1 MKKAL
6 PYIAG
11 LILLFLL
18 GALIWGGKKDQF
30 DHRVT
35 LNRKDKIPYGTYVA
49 YNNLGYIFP
58 QASLK
63 INKKE
68 PGFWED
74 DVVKYDS
81 SSRQAMFIITKEF
94 NATNQELTELFHFVN
109 KGNDV
114 LISAYDFSL
123 DARHF
128 FHMSLS
134 YADAGYQLFES
145 VPALDTLR
153 LSLPSAPY
161 SAGPNNFTYPGRKF
175 YSYFDGFDTSMSY
188 VMSRSADS
196 AIVCLRLRAGG
207 GSFFIHTAPLAFS
220 NYFLLHKQNIG
231 YYNQFLSAMNR
242 EATNVIWD
250 EYFAHKPA
258 YDQSKDSSP
267 LRVLLAQK
275 SFKAALWAAL
285 AGILLFMLLGL
296 KRRQRM
302 IPVVKP
308 PANDSLDFV
317 KTIGRLY
324 FQKKDNRNLAQKMGA
339 YFTEYVYSHYHMT
352 TGEMDNDFVV
362 RLSQKSGCDERT
374 LQTIA
379 DYIRFVQQNT
389 ALHDQQLA
397 EFYTALNKFYKTS

>member
-11 LILLFLL
+11 LVLLLL
-18 GALIWGGKKDQF
+18 LLALVLGGKKDQF

-49 YNNLGYIFP
+49 YNNLKYVFP
-58 QASLK
+58 GAALK

-74 DVVKYDS
+74 DVVQYDTAN
-81 SSRQAMFIITKEF
+81 QAMLIIAKEF
-94 NATNQELTELFHFVN
+94 NANNQELSELFHFVS

-114 LISAYDFSL
+114 LISAYDFSV
-123 DARHF
+123 DARLF

-134 YADAGYQLFES
+134 YADAGYQVSDFIPS
-145 VPALDTLR
+145 LDTLE
-153 LSLPSAPY
+153 LSLPSSP
-161 SAGPNNFTYPGRKF
+161 FTREPVQFKYPGRKF
-175 YSYFDGFDTSMSY
+175 YSFFDDFDTSMSY
-188 VMSRSADS
+188 VMSRTADS
-196 AIVCLRLRAGG
+196 AVVCLKMRAGS

-231 YYNQFLSAMNR
+231 YYNNFLSALSPG
-242 EATNVIWD
+242 ATSVIWD
-250 EYFAHKPA
+250 EYFVHKPA
-258 YDQSKDSSP
+258 YDRPKDPSP
-267 LRVLLAQK
+267 LRVLLEQP
-275 SFKAALWAAL
+275 SFRAALLTAL
-285 AGILLFMLLGL
+285 AGLILLMLLGL

-324 FQKKDNRNLAQKMGA
+324 FQKKDNRNLALKMAA
-339 YFTEYVYSHYHMT
+339 YFTEHVHSHYHLAT
-352 TGEMDNDFVV
+352 DNMSSDFVT
-362 RLSQKSGCDERT
+362 RLSQKSGCNEK
-374 LQTIA
+374 TIQLII
-379 DYIRFVQQNT
+379 DYIKFAQENT
-389 ALHDQQLA
+389 ALHDQQLS
-397 EFYTALNKFYKTS
+397 EFYTSLNKFYKTS

>member
-1 MKKAL
+1 M
-6 PYIAG
+6 
-11 LILLFLL
+11 LFLL
-18 GALIWGGKKDQF
+18 AALMLGGKKDQF

-49 YNNLGYIFP
+49 YNNLNYIFP

-68 PGFWED
+68 PGFWDD

-81 SSRQAMFIITKEF
+81 STRQAMFIIAKEF

-128 FHMSLS
+128 FHIDLS
-134 YADAGYQLFES
+134 YADAGYQVFDF
-145 VPALDTLR
+145 VPGLDTLE
-153 LSLPSAPY
+153 LSLSPAPY
-161 SAGPNNFTYPGRKF
+161 SAWPNSFTYPGRKF
-175 YSYFDGFDTSMSY
+175 YSFFDSFDTSMSY

-196 AIVCLRLRAGG
+196 AIVCLQMRAGAG
-207 GSFFIHTAPLAFS
+207 RFYIHTAPLAFS
-220 NYFLLHKQNIG
+220 NYFLLHKQNIN
-231 YYNQFLSAMNR
+231 YYNQFLSAMNP

-275 SFKAALWAAL
+275 SFAAGLWTAL

-302 IPVVKP
+302 IPVVP
-308 PANDSLDFV
+308 PPTNDSLDFV

-339 YFTEYVYSHYHMT
+339 HFTEYVYSHYHMAT
-352 TGEMDNDFVV
+352 DTMDSDFVM

-374 LQTIA
+374 IHTIA
-379 DYIRFVQQNT
+379 DYIQFVQQNT
-389 ALHDQQLA
+389 ALHDQQLT
-397 EFYTALNKFYKTS
+397 EFYAALNQFYKTS

>member
-1 MKKAL
+1 MKKAI
-6 PYIAG
+6 PYIVIG
-11 LILLFLL
+11 VLLLLFI
-18 GALIWGGKKDQF
+18 ALIWGGKKDQF

-58 QASLK
+58 GASLNV
-63 INKKE
+63 NKKE
-68 PGFWED
+68 PGYWED
-74 DVVKYDS
+74 NIVKYDTGN
-81 SSRQAMFIITKEF
+81 QAMLIVTKEF
-94 NATNQELTELFHFVN
+94 NANNQELTELFHFVN

-128 FHMSLS
+128 FHMNLG
-134 YADAGYQLFES
+134 YADAGYPVDEFS
-145 VPALDTLR
+145 SGLDTLE
-153 LSLPSAPY
+153 LWLPSSPY
-161 SAGPNNFTYPGRKF
+161 TKEPSHFKYPGRKF
-175 YSYFDGFDTSMSY
+175 YSFFESFDTSMSF
-188 VMSRSADS
+188 VMSRAADS
-196 AIVCLRLRAGG
+196 AIVCLRMRAGG

-231 YYNQFLSAMNR
+231 YYNSLLSTLNP
-242 EATNVIWD
+242 EATGVIWD

-267 LRVLLAQK
+267 LRILLAQR
-275 SFKAALWAAL
+275 SFKAGLMTALFGL
-285 AGILLFMLLGL
+285 ILFMLLGI

-302 IPVVKP
+302 IPVIKS

-324 FQKKDNRNLAQKMGA
+324 FQKRDNRNLAQKMGT

-352 TGEMDNDFVV
+352 TDNMDHDFVT
-362 RLSQKSGCDERT
+362 RLSQKSGCDEA
-374 LQTIA
+374 TIQVIT
-379 DYIRFVQQNT
+379 DYIKFTQQNT
-389 ALHDQQLA
+389 ALHDQQLSELYA
-397 EFYTALNKFYKTS
+397 SLNKFYKTS